1 MRTPQDSRFA
11 ASFRMVPLPLPT
23 VLLACTG
30 EPAQPTSGARSTALD
45 TPPPHPV
52 ASYEWA

>member
-23 VLLACTG
+23 VLLAGTG